1 MDRIPSSL
9 HRIRSRIEA
18 CLREFPP
25 PDDGAGLLVACSG
38 GPDSLALAA
47 AAAHLDRPVGAV
59 VVDHGLQPDSPEVA
73 RVAAEQCRALGLSP
87 VRVMAVDVEER
98 GDGPEAAARHARYEA
113 LESAAVDSGALVLLG
128 HTLDD
133 QAETVLLG
141 IGRGSGT
148 RSLCGMPAS
157 RGPFRRPMLGLTREQ
172 VRSGLDGLDVV
183 VWEDPH
189 NADPA
194 YRRSRIRNEALPV
207 LDEVLGAGVREAL
220 ARTADLARAD
230 ADALDGWAATVATE
244 LGGTGAVDSGGWA
257 ATGLAGVPAAVRRRA
272 RRAAALSVGSPA
284 GALGSSHILELER
297 LVTDWRGQGPI
308 HLPGG
313 VTAERRYGRLFLT
326 GPTTAPGPVNG
337 ARDGA

>member
-1 MDRIPSSL
+1 M
-9 HRIRSRIEA
+9 
-18 CLREFPP
+18 
-25 PDDGAGLLVACSG
+25 
-38 GPDSLALAA
+38 ALAA

-59 VVDHGLQPDSPEVA
+59 VVDHGLQAGSAEVA
-73 RVAAEQCRALGLSP
+73 RVAAGRCEALGLSP
-87 VRVMAVDVEER
+87 VRIMAVAVTDR

-113 LESAAVDSGALVLLG
+113 LTSAAVDSGALVLLG

-148 RSLCGMPAS
+148 RSLSGMPAS

-172 VRSGLDGLDVV
+172 VRSALDGLDIV

-189 NADPA
+189 NTDPA
-194 YRRSRIRNEALPV
+194 FRRSRIRNEVLPV
-207 LDEVLGAGVREAL
+207 LDQVLGAGVRQAL

-230 ADALDGWAATVATE
+230 ADALDGWATRVSGD
-244 LGGTGAVDSGGWA
+244 LGGTAEVGSRGWSVS
-257 ATGLAGVPAAVRRRA
+257 GLAEVPAAVRRRA
-272 RRAAALSVGSPA
+272 LRMAALSAGCPA

-297 LVTDWRGQGPI
+297 LVIDWHGQGPL

-313 VTAERRYGRLFLT
+313 VTAGRRYGRLFLA
-326 GPTTAPGPVNG
+326 GPTAVPD
-337 ARDGA
+337 R